1 MSDDAE
7 AGERIRRIARSV
19 FGFTSLRLGQEQ
31 AVQAL
36 LEGRDVLV
44 CLPTGAGKSAVYQIG
59 GVALGGLTVVVSPLI
74 ALQYDQVRSIEEDV
88 RSPRAFAVN
97 SAQSDAENE
106 EAWTAAAQG
115 EADFLFLSP
124 EQLAAPA
131 VLARLAGLRVGLL
144 AIDEAH
150 CVSSWGH
157 DFRPAYLQ
165 LGEAREALGR
175 PRTVALTATAA
186 PPVRDEIL
194 DRLGIPGAL
203 LVAHGFDRPN
213 LRLEVERFSDRDELE
228 ASLFDGVDAATK
240 PGLLYVPTRRAT
252 ERYRDELER
261 RGIRVGAYHAGLP
274 ARERERVH
282 EAFLDG
288 ELDVVVATS
297 AFGMGIDKSDVRFVF
312 HSAPSESI
320 DSYYQEIGR
329 GGRDGAAAT
338 ARLYY
343 RSEDLGLRR
352 FFASGLPDAADL
364 AAVYAAIAEAD
375 GRVSRRHVAERVG
388 ATVRAVSA
396 RVGALI
402 DAGLVTASSRGL
414 AAAVR
419 VDPQDAAESALDR
432 LRARERIELSRIA
445 MMRSYAET
453 SGCRRRFLLGYFG
466 EQLDEPCGDCDT
478 CTSGTAFE
486 DEQTTAQASPD
497 EPYPPEARVVHAE
510 WGEGT
515 VMSVEDDRLTVFFEN
530 EGYRVLAK
538 EAVEERELLRRI

>member
-1 MSDDAE
+1 MSDDADG
-7 AGERIRRIARSV
+7 GERIRGIARRM
-19 FGFTSLRLGQEQ
+19 FGFTELRHGQEQ

-36 LEGRDVLV
+36 LDGRDVLV

-59 GVALGGLTVVVSPLI
+59 GVALGGLAVVVSPLI
-74 ALQYDQVRSIEEDV
+74 ALQYDQVRSIEEDAT
-88 RSPRAFAVN
+88 SPRAFAVN
-97 SAQSDAENE
+97 SAQTDTENE
-106 EAWTAAAQG
+106 EAWSAAEQG

-124 EQLAAPA
+124 EQLANPA
-131 VLARLAGLRVGLL
+131 VLARLTRLRVGVL

-175 PRTVALTATAA
+175 PPTVALTATAA

-194 DRLGIPGAL
+194 DRLGMPDAL

-213 LRLEVERFSDRDELE
+213 LRLEVARFSDSGEQE
-228 ASLFDGVDAATK
+228 AALFDDIGAATK
-240 PGLLYVPTRRAT
+240 PGLLYVPTRRTT
-252 ERYRDELER
+252 ERYRDELEQ
-261 RGIRVGAYHAGLP
+261 RGIRAGAYHAGLP

-288 ELDVVVATS
+288 GLDVVIATS
-297 AFGMGIDKSDVRFVF
+297 AFGMGIDKGDVRFVF

-329 GGRDGAAAT
+329 GGRDGAPAV

-343 RSEDLGLRR
+343 RSEDLGLRK

-364 AAVYAAIAEAD
+364 AAVYEAVAEAE
-375 GRVSRRHVAERVG
+375 GRVSRRRVAERVG
-388 ATVRAVSA
+388 ATTRTVSA
-396 RVGALI
+396 RIGALI
-402 DAGLVTASSRGL
+402 DAGLIVASSRGL
-414 AAAVR
+414 TAAVH
-419 VDPQDAAESALDR
+419 VDPSEAAEAALER
-432 LRARERIELSRIA
+432 LGARERIELSRIA

-466 EQLDEPCGDCDT
+466 EHLDEPCGNCDT
-478 CTSGTAFE
+478 CSSGSAFE
-486 DEQTTAQASPD
+486 DQRPAEQRPAAEPFPPD
-497 EPYPPEARVVHAE
+497 TRVAHVE
-510 WGEGT
+510 WGEGI